1 MSDREQKKDPKEL
14 DLLIS
19 ALGETSELDEAALDA
34 AMRARGVDPDAT
46 VSALLEVVARHRKSS
61 RLAWMQGERHA
72 LRRSQDEFLTGRQ
85 AAQDVAKPTSLAEW
99 RQWAERLESERPRL
113 AVGFLKLEDAGI
125 EDFEDLWHNVQ
136 HLDRMTDR
144 EPGDDEPS

>member
-61 RLAWMQGERHA
+61 RLAWMQESRAAFVSGRLNGFGAGGA
-72 LRRSQDEFLTGRQ
+72 LSGLIPIGSRIAIETGAAVSLFQFGPAEFPGTYDADGQ
-85 AAQDVAKPTSLAEW
+85 SYASVYGF
-99 RQWAERLESERPRL
+99 RLGLRYH
-113 AVGFLKLEDAGI
+113 I
-125 EDFEDLWHNVQ
+125 E
-136 HLDRMTDR
+136 
-144 EPGDDEPS
+144 